1 MEGKWIAVMV
11 VGITIAMFAPL
22 AVMEHGKNQCRITS
36 VQAGV
41 SAEDITKI
49 CK

>member
-1 MEGKWIAVMV
+1 MDNKWIAVMV
-11 VGITIAMFAPL
+11 VGICVAMFTPL
-22 AVMEHGKNQCRITS
+22 AIMEYGKNQCRIAS

>member
-1 MEGKWIAVMV
+1 MEGKWIAVMA
-11 VGITIAMFAPL
+11 VGITVALFAPL
-22 AVMEHGKNQCRITS
+22 AIMEHGKTQCRIVS

>member
-1 MEGKWIAVMV
+1 MDNKWIAIMI
-11 VGITIAMFAPL
+11 VGICVAMFAPL
-22 AVMEHGKNQCRITS
+22 AIMEHGKNQCRITS